1 MICEYQPWFGLSSH
15 KSVGYNENSSATV
28 AAQDSFMIT
37 EGCDINLVDFYGS
50 LDPNQSFNL
59 TTTNTVFADLNGRS
73 EHPLKF
79 GILEDKGAL
88 ESSCSTSLTESAT
101 VSCLQSALAKD
112 MDFIHTN
119 YATSTA
125 YWMDGGLPV
134 IAYFG
139 ARSDWPILT
148 STD

>member
-1 MICEYQPWFGLSSH
+1 MIR
-15 KSVGYNENSSATV
+15 
-28 AAQDSFMIT
+28 
-37 EGCDINLVDFYGS
+37 EGCDINLVDVYGS
-50 LDPNQSFNL
+50 LDPNPNFNL

-73 EHPLKF
+73 GYPLKF

-88 ESSCSTSLTESAT
+88 KSSCSTSLTESAT

-125 YWMDGGLPV
+125 YWLDGALPV

-139 ARSDWPILT
+139 ARSHCPLPPP
-148 STD
+148 TDSDPL